1 MGPLFRLTAVLGL
14 ILLTACARPP
24 EAPRLDLEHS
34 SFGVLAGWQNDDQ
47 AEALNAFQRSC
58 GAFAALPDDRSVG
71 PVGGTVADWRP
82 ACEAAAG
89 VDSGAARAFFEAW
102 FTPFRASNRG
112 ASEGLFTGYY
122 EPLLRGARQF
132 GGVFTVP
139 LHGRPS
145 GLVTVD
151 LGRFAGD
158 LEGRKIIGRVVD
170 GTVAPLP
177 DRGEIAAGAL
187 DGDAPVI
194 AWVDDPV
201 DAFFLHV
208 QGSGRVVLAD
218 GGMLRVGY
226 DGANGHAYTSIGKV
240 LIERGEIARAD
251 VSLQSIRAWLGGHPD
266 QAADLLAAN
275 RSYVFFREIKGDGP
289 LGAQGVALTPGRSLA
304 IDRRFLSLG
313 VPVWLD
319 ITASGTSPGD
329 ADRPVRRLVIA
340 QDTGGAI
347 RGPVRGDV
355 FWGFG
360 PEAEYVAGHMKHRGG
375 YYLLLPNSVAQGLP

>member
-1 MGPLFRLTAVLGL
+1 MA
-14 ILLTACARPP
+14 
-24 EAPRLDLEHS
+24 
-34 SFGVLAGWQNDDQ
+34 
-47 AEALNAFQRSC
+47 
-58 GAFAALPDDRSVG
+58 DDRTVG

-82 ACEAAAG
+82 ACDAAA
-89 VDSGAARAFFEAW
+89 SAHTPRMFFETW

-112 ASEGLFTGYY
+112 DSEGLFTGYY
-122 EPLLRGARQF
+122 EPLLRGARQS

-151 LGRFAGD
+151 LGRFADD

-187 DGDAPVI
+187 DGHAPVI
-194 AWVDDPV
+194 VWVDDPV

-208 QGSGRVVLAD
+208 QGSGRVALAD
-218 GGMLRVGY
+218 SGMLRVGY
-226 DGANGHAYTSIGKV
+226 AGANGHAYTSIGKV

-251 VSLQSIRAWLGGHPD
+251 VSLQSIRAWLAGNPG
-266 QAADLLAAN
+266 QAAGLLATN
-275 RSYVFFREIKGDGP
+275 RSYVFFRELKGDGP

-304 IDRRFLSLG
+304 VDRRFLPLG
-313 VPVWLD
+313 VPLWLD
-319 ITASGTSPGD
+319 IMAPALGGG
-329 ADRPVRRLVIA
+329 DRPVRRLVIA